1 MFRIIIILLVCCNFC
16 FAQEPKLQLHFGVY
30 PSDRATIM
38 YRKFTPVL
46 DALRAPLETLLKR
59 EVDIHLTI
67 FKDYDSGIEALANGD
82 VDFVRFGPSSYILA
96 EELNPDIT
104 LLAMELRKGL
114 KRFNG
119 LIIAKKESDIDSIKD
134 LQGKSFAFGDR
145 NSTIGRYLAQSL
157 MVNDGIHADSLIT
170 SDYLHRHDL
179 VAKAI
184 ITGTHD
190 AGAIKASTYKKL
202 CDPEKIKIVV
212 AFENVTKPWVARA
225 GLPQNIRDAITDSL
239 LELEDSKIIGELG
252 CSGFTKA
259 TSKEYEMIRKAMKN
273 AEAFT
278 PKEEEEEEE
287 DRKTD

>member
-1 MFRIIIILLVCCNFC
+1 MLLERTAKSFVLLLACCSFC
-16 FAQEPKLQLHFGVY
+16 YSQEPPLRLHFGVY

-46 DALRAPLETLLKR
+46 DALSAPLKTQLKR

-67 FKDYDSGIEALANGD
+67 FKDYASGIEALANGD
-82 VDFVRFGPSSYILA
+82 VDFVRVGPSSYILA

-119 LIIAKKESDIDSIKD
+119 LIIAKKESGIHTVKD
-134 LQGKSFAFGDR
+134 LQGKTFAFGDS

-157 MVNDGIHADSLIT
+157 MVNDGISVDSLE
-170 SDYLHRHDL
+170 SFDYMHRHDH
-179 VAKAI
+179 VAKAV

-190 AGAIKASTYKKL
+190 AGALKASTYKKL
-202 CDPEKIKIVV
+202 CDPDKIKIVV

-225 GLPQNIRDAITDSL
+225 GLPQNIRDAITASL
-239 LELEDSKIIGELG
+239 LELEDSKIIDELG

-259 TSKEYEMIRKAMKN
+259 TPKDYDLVRKAMKN
-273 AEAFT
+273 SESFA
-278 PKEEEEEEE
+278 PEEEPSDE
-287 DRKTD
+287 